1 MFYDTGC
8 YGRVALGPMPAEVEP
23 RLTALPGEW
32 LEYDPEADA
41 IVVRHIQPTSAP
53 SLPTIAGELVN
64 ILAEVPPA
72 QHAAIRGGDLFVH
85 TERMAQLVRL
95 RVEPGG
101 AVHIRWAHPDYA
113 SAAKRP
119 YLRGR
124 EAMVDPRVQRLNG
137 QVRLAV
143 ADPAAAASAIEA
155 LADTYEGLY
164 PEGECRVS
172 TQDGGTL
179 QLGLAD
185 VNLDADLL
193 VELLQRL
200 ARPGSLTGRLEVASF
215 AGEAPERD
223 ARFVFEDGAVWF
235 QRPVLWPSET

>member
-23 RLTALPGEW
+23 RLAALPGEW
-32 LEYDPEADA
+32 LEYDRESDA
-41 IVVRHIQPTSAP
+41 IVVRHIQPSSAP
-53 SLPTIAGELVN
+53 SLPTIAGELVR
-64 ILAEVPPA
+64 ILAEIPAA

-85 TERMAQLVRL
+85 TERTSQLVRL

-101 AVHIRWAHPDYA
+101 PVHIRWAHPDYA
-113 SAAKRP
+113 AAAKRP
-119 YLRGR
+119 YARGR
-124 EAMVDPRVQRLNG
+124 EALVDPRVQRLNG
-137 QVRLAV
+137 QVRLGA

-164 PEGECRVS
+164 PEGECRVA
-172 TQDGGTL
+172 TRAGDTL
-179 QLGLAD
+179 QLDLAD
-185 VNLDADLL
+185 VNLDAELL
-193 VELLQRL
+193 VELLLRL

-223 ARFVFEDGAVWF
+223 ARLVFEDGAVLF